1 MSSQDTNSNPV
12 TEKTLQEK
20 LLREQP
26 GHAVVTCE
34 VCLKTIP
41 KSLAH
46 TKEAED
52 YFLYFCGLDCYHE
65 REHQN
70 QNNNNKPKTE

>member
-1 MSSQDTNSNPV
+1 MSSQNKDSSPEQ
-12 TEKTLQEK
+12 EKTLQQK

-26 GHAVVTCE
+26 GHNIVSCD
-34 VCLKTIP
+34 VCMKEIP

-52 YFLYFCGLDCYHE
+52 YFLYFCGLDCYE
-65 REHQN
+65 KWEHQN

>member
-1 MSSQDTNSNPV
+1 MSSQVIKPIPGK
-12 TEKTLQEK
+12 EKSLQEK

-26 GHAVVTCE
+26 GHAIVSCE

-41 KSLAH
+41 KSLAY

-52 YFLYFCGLDCYHE
+52 YFLYFCGLDCYQE
-65 REHQN
+65 REQQN
-70 QNNNNKPKTE
+70 QTDKK